1 MSAPLSITSP
11 SHPEAVG
18 LSLLYVVLGF
28 LVASDRFPARALAKL
43 IGPDLMPWWGALLM
57 LAGVVCA
64 ASLIVAPW
72 LRVPSAALWVE
83 MGSRLPIIAMLALY
97 AWSISYSG
105 APFTLACFLAFP
117 IAGLV
122 RCGQI
127 VREQSHLRAAL
138 ATPRTTEVTADPRDD
153 G

>member
-18 LSLLYVVLGF
+18 LGILYVVLGF
-28 LVASDRFPARALAKL
+28 LVASDRFPSRALGDL
-43 IGPDLMPWWGALLM
+43 IGPHLMLWWGALLM
-57 LAGVVCA
+57 IAGVVCA
-64 ASLIVAPW
+64 GALLVAPW
-72 LRVPSAALWVE
+72 LRVPSVALWVE
-83 MGSRLPIIAMLALY
+83 LGSRLVIVFLLGLY
-97 AWSISYSG
+97 VWSIRDAG

-117 IAGLV
+117 IASLF

-127 VREQSHLRAAL
+127 VREQSRLRAAL
-138 ATPRTTEVTADPRDD
+138 ATPRTTEVTADPRGD